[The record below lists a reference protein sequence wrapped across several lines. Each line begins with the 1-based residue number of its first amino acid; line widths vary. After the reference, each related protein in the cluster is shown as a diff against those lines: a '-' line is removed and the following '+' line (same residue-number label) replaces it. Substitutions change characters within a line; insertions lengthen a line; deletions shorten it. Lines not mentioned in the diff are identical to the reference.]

1 MIMRIF
7 FKVFLYT
14 LCMYLYFFFW
24 GGGGQQQ
31 CHFILAFKLMYFV
44 RKPKQL

>member
-14 LCMYLYFFFW
+14 LCMYLYFFL